1 MLCSL
6 VWDWM
11 MKKRFEIKRHNN
23 DENVQ
28 KAVLS
33 GTLSV
38 EKKLNFISFFLSKN
52 FSVKVRLVKNKN
64 LSFLEFVVFHSLFVR
79 F

>member
-1 MLCSL
+1 
-6 VWDWM
+6 